1 MKVDYHMIAEKMHR
15 TMEGNV
21 VKFHP
26 KILKKEIKYSYTLQ
40 NRADDKNLI
49 IALFCKWKSGE
60 K

>member
-1 MKVDYHMIAEKMHR
+1 MSSIPSE
-15 TMEGNV
+15 
-21 VKFHP
+21 
-26 KILKKEIKYSYTLQ
+26 ILKKEIKYSYTLQ